1 MKKLSLSITVNYIIL
16 LLVSLY
22 LTIIT
27 NSYYFKWVEEMSFFS
42 MTKDFF
48 YDNINTSGGLLS
60 YLGLFFTQFYYY
72 PFLGSII
79 FILLLSIIPLLL
91 KKAFPNICGSIN
103 SLMFVPTYMLLL
115 SNIILGYELIVLK
128 SSGYMFTNTIGIII
142 SLLLYIV
149 YRQAK
154 GIYSRLSLFIVTVIL
169 FKCIGFYA
177 YFTCVLYILNELVDR
192 KSKYTVI
199 SAEIV
204 IILLH
209 YFITDTLSY
218 SHNRFHYLLSVVS
231 GFEFKHDYI
240 YLWVPFIV
248 MFSSIIISQ
257 LLDSKIKL
265 LERMKYKTAYSII
278 ILLLTV
284 SYTYV
289 YNYND
294 ENFRATIKINN
305 AIEDNNWRKVNVI
318 NYNLKGSPTYGMV
331 ISNNLSFMKNGKN
344 NKDTRQTI
352 KSNTLQREELI
363 VFHMNGIIMNYH
375 IGKVNDSY
383 RWCMEYMVEYGMRN
397 FYLKYMAKCA
407 LLNEEYTLAEKYLNL
422 LSGNFFYKEWTDRYR
437 KYIDNPDLIKQD
449 KEMQSIPVQS
459 E

>member
-1 MKKLSLSITVNYIIL
+1 MKKLSLSIAANYIIL
-16 LLVSLY
+16 LLVSVY

-27 NSYYFKWVEEMSFFS
+27 NSYYFKWTEEMSFFS
-42 MTKDFF
+42 ITKNFF

-72 PFLGSII
+72 PLLGSII
-79 FILLLSIIPLLL
+79 FISLLLTIPLLL
-91 KKAFPNICGSIN
+91 KKAFPNIYGSIN
-103 SLMFVPTYMLLL
+103 SLMFVPSYMLLL

-128 SSGYMFTNTIGIII
+128 SPGYMFTNAVGIII

-149 YRQAK
+149 YKQTK
-154 GIYSRLSLFIVTVIL
+154 GIYSRLSLFFITAIL
-169 FKCIGFYA
+169 FYFIGFYA
-177 YFTCVLYILNELVDR
+177 YFTCILYILNELVDR
-192 KSKYTVI
+192 KIKYTVI

-204 IILLH
+204 IALSH
-209 YFITDTLSY
+209 YLITDTLSY
-218 SHNRFHYLLSVVS
+218 SHNRFHHLFSVVS

-240 YLWVPFIV
+240 YLWLPFII
-248 MFSSIIISQ
+248 MFSSVIISQ
-257 LLDSKIKL
+257 LLDSRTKL
-265 LERMKYKTAYSII
+265 LERMKYKTVYSII

-289 YNYND
+289 YNFKD

-318 NYNLKGSPTYGMV
+318 NYNLKGNPTYGMV

-363 VFHMNGIIMNYH
+363 LSHMNGIIVNYH

-397 FYLKYMAKCA
+397 FYIKYMTKCA
-407 LLNEEYTLAEKYLNL
+407 LLNEEYALAEKYLNL
-422 LSGNFFYKEWTDRYR
+422 LSGNFFYKEWTDKYR
-437 KYIDNPDLIKQD
+437 KYIDNPGLMKHD
-449 KEMQSIPVQS
+449 KEMQSIPVQN